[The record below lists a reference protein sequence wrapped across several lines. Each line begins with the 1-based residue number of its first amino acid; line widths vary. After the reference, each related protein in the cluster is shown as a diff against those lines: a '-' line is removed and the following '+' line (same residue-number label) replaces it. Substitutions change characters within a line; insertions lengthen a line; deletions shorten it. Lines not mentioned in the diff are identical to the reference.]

1 MDKYQKFIGDIGK
14 RYLTNG
20 QLKLNELLSL
30 HTTFRIGG
38 PTKVFFKAKNVE
50 ELVGAVKICRK
61 LKLPHFILGQGSNIL
76 VGDSGF
82 KGVVIKNEARKI
94 KILGYDGKIKNEKV
108 KIKNIL
114 VKAESGVLANR
125 LVRFALDKGIGG
137 LENFL
142 GLPGTVGGAIYGNAH
157 NVRAGVFF
165 GDYLLRAS
173 LLDIKGEIKKVD
185 KSYFHFA
192 YKKSKLQETKEV
204 VLSTI
209 FSLKSEDKK
218 RLWEK
223 ANKMIAYRM
232 KTQPLGKLCAGC
244 IFKNIKKSEALRIPT
259 PGCATSAGFL
269 IDSAGL
275 KGEKIGKAQVSFLHA
290 NFILNL
296 GNATALDVLK
306 LIDLVKK
313 EIKKKFGVELEE
325 EIEMIGEFQQQQDS
339 P

>member
-20 QLKLNELLSL
+20 QLKLDELLSL

-38 PTKVFFKAKNVE
+38 STKAFFKAKNIE

-61 LKLPHFILGQGSNIL
+61 LKLPYFILGQGSNIL

-94 KILGYDGKIKNEKV
+94 KVLGYDGKIKNEKV

-114 VKAESGVLANR
+114 VKAESGVLTNR
-125 LVRFALDKGIGG
+125 LVRFTLDKGIGG

-157 NVRAGVFF
+157 NLKAEDYF
-165 GDYLLRAS
+165 GNHLLEAH
-173 LLDIKGEIKKVD
+173 LLTADDRIKKVSRNYFNFAYD
-185 KSYFHFA
+185 KSR
-192 YKKSKLQETKEV
+192 LQETKEV
-204 VLSTI
+204 VLSAI

-223 ANKMIAYRM
+223 ANKMMAYRM

-259 PGCATSAGFL
+259 PGCTTSAGFL

-275 KGEKIGKAQVSFLHA
+275 KGEKIGKAQISFLHA

-306 LIDLVKK
+306 LVDLVKK
-313 EIKKKFGVELEE
+313 KVKKKFGVELEE
-325 EIEMIGEFQQQQDS
+325 EVEMIGEFKKHG
-339 P
+339 

>member
-1 MDKYQKFIGDIGK
+1 MDKYQKFIGDIDK

-20 QLKLNELLSL
+20 QLKLDELLSL

-61 LKLPHFILGQGSNIL
+61 LKLPYFILGQGSNIL

-94 KILGYDGKIKNEKV
+94 KILGYKGEIKSQKSKIKSVFVEV
-108 KIKNIL
+108 
-114 VKAESGVLANR
+114 ESGVLANR
-125 LVRFALDKGIGG
+125 LVRYTLNEGLSG

-142 GLPGTVGGAIYGNAH
+142 GLPGTVGGAVYTNAH
-157 NVRAGVFF
+157 NLKAEDYF
-165 GDYLLRAS
+165 GNHLLEAH
-173 LLDIKGEIKKVD
+173 LLTVEDGIKKASRNYFNFAYD
-185 KSYFHFA
+185 KSR
-192 YKKSKLQETKEV
+192 LQETKEV

-223 ANKMIAYRM
+223 ANKMMAYRM

-259 PGCATSAGFL
+259 PGRVTSAGFL
-269 IDSAGL
+269 IESAGL
-275 KGEKIGKAQVSFLHA
+275 KGEKIGKAQISFLHA

-306 LIDLVKK
+306 LMDLVKK
-313 EIKKKFGVELEE
+313 KIKKKFGVELEE
-325 EIEMIGEFQQQQDS
+325 EIEMIGEFKKHG
-339 P
+339 